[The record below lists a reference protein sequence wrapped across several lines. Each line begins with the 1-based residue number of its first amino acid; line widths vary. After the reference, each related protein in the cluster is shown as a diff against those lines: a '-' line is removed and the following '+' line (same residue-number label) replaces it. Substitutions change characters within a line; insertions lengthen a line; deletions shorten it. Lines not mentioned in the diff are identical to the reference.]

1 MRLLCFALAA
11 AVATAFSPTAS
22 LAARRPV
29 VGGAASS
36 ASPRAARRA
45 VPSMGM
51 VNIKITVKKNGILE
65 QEVTGMKGPGCYKLT
80 QALNKALGEVIE
92 STPTSEYFEQP
103 LYDINPNSEV
113 GPRRAALARSAVTA
127 ERWRDETRHFVT
139 VMPRCPPTGRPHDGP
154 PARRKRQLGV
164 ELGHGQRL
172 EFRHVVTPI
181 RRRRTADLGSAP
193 AARRARARTVH
204 TKTVYTRDAP
214 PPRRLGCDRAV
225 WARRCA

>member
-22 LAARRPV
+22 LAVRRPV

-80 QALNKALGEVIE
+80 QALNKALGGLRDV
-92 STPTSEYFEQP
+92 P
-103 LYDINPNSEV
+103 LKHVRCHVREWHDD
-113 GPRRAALARSAVTA
+113 A
-127 ERWRDETRHFVT
+127 T
-139 VMPRCPPTGRPHDGP
+139 V
-154 PARRKRQLGV
+154 V
-164 ELGHGQRL
+164 
-172 EFRHVVTPI
+172 
-181 RRRRTADLGSAP
+181 
-193 AARRARARTVH
+193 
-204 TKTVYTRDAP
+204 
-214 PPRRLGCDRAV
+214 
-225 WARRCA
+225 